1 MIQKLKISDIST
13 NDYFEILN
21 ELDFNQNTKAIK
33 VEKFLKKIQSNKS
46 LNKHINSL
54 YQKLND
60 QLCTKAERIIM
71 KLKNL
76 RNKCIFNNDEESQ
89 KEFDW

>member
-13 NDYFEILN
+13 NDYVEILN
-21 ELDFNQNTKAIK
+21 ELDFNQNKKAIK
-33 VEKFLKKIQSNKS
+33 VEEFLKKIQSNKS
-46 LNKHINSL
+46 SNKHINSL

-71 KLKNL
+71 KLKSL